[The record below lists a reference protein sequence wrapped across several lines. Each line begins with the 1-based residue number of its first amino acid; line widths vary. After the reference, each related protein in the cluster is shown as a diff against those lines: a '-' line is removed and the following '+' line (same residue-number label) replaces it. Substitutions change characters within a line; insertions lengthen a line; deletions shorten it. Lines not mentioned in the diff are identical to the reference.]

1 MKIKILIILIAF
13 IIMIFLFKGFNIYE
27 KILRIYYPDTYSE
40 YVDKYSEKYNVEREW
55 IFALI
60 KAESNFKKDSISQ
73 SGAIGLMQLMEKTA
87 IEVSNEIGIEEMD
100 LNDVDINIE
109 LGTKYFA
116 NLVKYYNGNYNLA
129 IAAYNA
135 GIGTVARW
143 IKEGIIKPDG
153 TDIENIP
160 YKETN
165 NYVRKILKNYRMYK
179 ELYE

>member
-1 MKIKILIILIAF
+1 
-13 IIMIFLFKGFNIYE
+13 MIFLFQGFNIYE
-27 KILRIYYPDTYSE
+27 KILRIYYPNTYSE
-40 YVDKYSEKYNVEREW
+40 YVDKYSEEYNVEKQW
-55 IFALI
+55 IYALI

-87 IEVSNEIGIEEMD
+87 VEVSNEIGIEELD
-100 LNDVDINIE
+100 LNNADTNIE

-129 IAAYNA
+129 ITAYNA

-143 IKEGIIKPDG
+143 ISEGIIKPDG

-179 ELYE
+179 ELY

>member
-1 MKIKILIILIAF
+1 MKIKILIILTLF
-13 IIMIFLFKGFNIYE
+13 IIMIFLFQRFNIYE

-40 YVDKYSEKYNVEREW
+40 YVDKYSEKYNVEKQW

-87 IEVSNEIGIEEMD
+87 VEVSNEIGIEELD
-100 LNDVDINIE
+100 LNNADTNIE

-129 IAAYNA
+129 ITAYNA

-143 IKEGIIKPDG
+143 ISEGIIKPDG
-153 TDIENIP
+153 TNIENIP

-179 ELYE
+179 ELY